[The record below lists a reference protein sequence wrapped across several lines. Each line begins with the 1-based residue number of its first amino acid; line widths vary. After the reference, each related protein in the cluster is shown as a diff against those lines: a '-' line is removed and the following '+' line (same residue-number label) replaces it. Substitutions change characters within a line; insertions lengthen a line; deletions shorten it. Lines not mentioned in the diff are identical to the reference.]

1 MTVTP
6 IASAGPVRTRSN
18 DLVARYLDEFPY
30 TGPGRIAGNY
40 LRRFWQPV
48 ARAEDLP
55 AGKAKPVTVMNVR
68 YTLYRGASGTPYLV
82 DHHCPHRGTQLS
94 VGFVEGE
101 EIRCL
106 YHGWKFRGGDGL
118 CTERPGEKGRSG
130 GGIRTGAY
138 PVREFLGLIYA
149 FLGEGEAPAFPPY
162 PAFEGEGL
170 IEVYATRLPVNWFQG
185 WENDW
190 DPFHARFTHRA
201 GGLHEI
207 DYDAAIASERNEETA
222 YGVRRTM
229 DVGDGETN
237 TAYLLMPA
245 TVQLLIPTFNGQA
258 GRDNGPQVRPTYLI
272 HVPIDDHSHM
282 AYLTQLVPVSA
293 DGRDAYLRHYAEM
306 LALMAASPS
315 PAEVAGEILRDGLR
329 TTEDVRDHPMLVEI
343 EDSLAQGGQGTI
355 ADRHAEHLGR
365 TDAGVVM
372 LRRLFA
378 RELDALAS
386 GEAPK
391 AWAPCPLIPIT
402 GAYRWRE
409 EA

>member
-1 MTVTP
+1 
-6 IASAGPVRTRSN
+6 VRTVPESTPAQPARSSR
-18 DLVARYLDEFPY
+18 DPAARYLDEFPF
-30 TGPGRIAGNY
+30 TGPGRVVGNY

-48 ARAEDLP
+48 SRSVDIP
-55 AGKAKPVTVMNVR
+55 AGKAKPITVMNTR
-68 YTLYRGASGTPYLV
+68 YTLYRGESGEAFVV

-94 VGFVEGE
+94 VGHVEGD

-106 YHGWKFRGGDGL
+106 YHGWKFRGDGL

-138 PVREFLGLIYA
+138 PTREFLGLVYA

-170 IEVYATRLPVNWFQG
+170 IEVYATLLPVNWFQG

-190 DPFHARFTHRA
+190 DPFHASFTHRA

-207 DYDAAIASERNEETA
+207 DYDAAIASECNEELD

-229 DVGDGETN
+229 DIGDGETN
-237 TAYLLMPA
+237 SAILLMPA

-272 HVPIDDHSHM
+272 HVPVDDHSHI
-282 AYLTQLVPVSA
+282 AYLTQLVPLATSE
-293 DGRDAYLRHYAEM
+293 RDDYLRHYAEM
-306 LALMAASPS
+306 LALMAASPT
-315 PAEVAGEILRDGLR
+315 PAHVAGDILANGLR
-329 TTEDVRDHPMLVEI
+329 TTADVKDHPMLVEI

-372 LRRLFA
+372 LRRLVA
-378 RELDALAS
+378 RELDAIAGG
-386 GEAPK
+386 GEPK
-391 AWAPCPLIPIT
+391 AWTRCPLIPIA
-402 GAYRWRE
+402 GGYRR
-409 EA
+409 AQD